1 MLENKMTRRLL
12 VFLGEGIKYR
22 TPYCFSVDYKMQL
35 DQNVSNFMYE
45 YWKGQNVSMH
55 LSLSTLFSLTSSCGP
70 QSRIEGQEQSF
81 STSLNTY
88 FIAICDPDC
97 EKTETFKKVIEPVTQ
112 AIYQQTRKKIQIKK
126 NKHDGIQT
134 H

>member
-1 MLENKMTRRLL
+1 MFPILFMNIKLERAK
-12 VFLGEGIKYR
+12 
-22 TPYCFSVDYKMQL
+22 CFHAFITL
-35 DQNVSNFMYE
+35 N
-45 YWKGQNVSMH
+45 
-55 LSLSTLFSLTSSCGP
+55 LFSLTSSCGP

-81 STSLNTY
+81 STSYNTY
-88 FIAICDPDC
+88 LFSICDPDC

-126 NKHDGIQT
+126 YKHDGIQT